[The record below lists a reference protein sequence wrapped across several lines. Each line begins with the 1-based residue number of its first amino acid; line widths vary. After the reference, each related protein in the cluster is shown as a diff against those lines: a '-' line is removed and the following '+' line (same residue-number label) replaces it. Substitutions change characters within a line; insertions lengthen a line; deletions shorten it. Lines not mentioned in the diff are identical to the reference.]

1 MVLALEFV
9 LSLVA
14 VERCSKSVAGF
25 FISGWKKLEAP
36 GTDTYQTE
44 KKFHSVQTVAL
55 YFGVNTCI
63 LRTCRFLVPLC
74 KLVDDMGI
82 VRS

>member
-25 FISGWKKLEAP
+25 FISGWKKLKARYIP
-36 GTDTYQTE
+36 V
-44 KKFHSVQTVAL
+44 SVKRSSTLFKQWL
-55 YFGVNTCI
+55 CI
-63 LRTCRFLVPLC
+63 SV
-74 KLVDDMGI
+74 
-82 VRS
+82 